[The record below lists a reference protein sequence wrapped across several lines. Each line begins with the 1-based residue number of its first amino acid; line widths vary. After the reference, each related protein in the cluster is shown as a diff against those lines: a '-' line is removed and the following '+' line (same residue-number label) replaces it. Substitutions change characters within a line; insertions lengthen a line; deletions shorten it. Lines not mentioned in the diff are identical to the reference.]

1 MLRPAPKISCCKSYW
16 QKISPL
22 FIALLLNRW
31 LPLLSYLHSSVA
43 LWWHVHCRPSLQ
55 VKTPW
60 STCLTYGA
68 QTLFAKDFYLS
79 TDAQMRAKI
88 NNLGFF
94 SKAQVWKAPL
104 FPRGSVIPKQMH
116 IEEEMSELKEPNKND
131 WGPSK
136 ILNGFWKIPLT
147 RPDFRLSD
155 SYYSIFVIFIS
166 LAHWILSRH
175 EKKNAAGSISCW
187 SSQTYCKCRSSP
199 RGINQRAIRVYCKQL
214 INKDCYHLIFWT
226 LVSQSV

>member
-1 MLRPAPKISCCKSYW
+1 MSKTVIIAPKQIDMLRPAPKSVCCKSYW
-16 QKISPL
+16 QKISPM
-22 FIALLLNRW
+22 FFALLLNRW

-94 SKAQVWKAPL
+94 LKGSGLKSPL
-104 FPRGSVIPKQMH
+104 VPKRLCNPKTDACRRGDVGIERAKQKW
-116 IEEEMSELKEPNKND
+116 L
-131 WGPSK
+131 
-136 ILNGFWKIPLT
+136 
-147 RPDFRLSD
+147 
-155 SYYSIFVIFIS
+155 
-166 LAHWILSRH
+166 
-175 EKKNAAGSISCW
+175 
-187 SSQTYCKCRSSP
+187 RS
-199 RGINQRAIRVYCKQL
+199 
-214 INKDCYHLIFWT
+214 
-226 LVSQSV
+226 